1 MKLTA
6 RKRLLAV
13 AAFFVL
19 VAGALGAR
27 AVDLQVVR
35 HPYLSDRAAQQQ
47 LRTIEL
53 PAHRG
58 MILDRNGQPLAIST
72 PVYAI
77 WVNPHVVLGRKVD
90 LAPVARALDLD
101 PAEVARRLQRNAGR
115 SFMYLARDVVPT
127 KAKRILSL
135 KLAGVHDKREF
146 RRYYPA
152 GQVAAQVVGFTNI
165 DDQGLAGLESE
176 YNSWLEGKPGA
187 MRVLTSATG
196 RPVESD
202 DVIRRPQPGHNL
214 QTTLDMR
221 IQYLAYEA
229 LTKMVRQQGASSG
242 SAVVLNVRTGGIL
255 AMVNQPSCN
264 PNVRADLKPALCRNR
279 AVTDL
284 FEPGSSF
291 KPFIIAAALDSGKWT
306 PTSTVKTGNGVW
318 EIGGYVLHDDE
329 PLGTITLT
337 RLLQKSSNIGAAKV
351 ALSLPS
357 DYLYRVLTGFGFGRP
372 ASSGFPGAA
381 GSRMPF
387 YGRWRPVE
395 QAAISRGYGVSVSA
409 LQLAEGYLAI
419 ADNGIYRPAVF
430 IKRKDR
436 TAGVRVVPTAVA
448 KTLRGMLTT
457 VVSNDGTGFRAQ
469 IPNYRVAG
477 KTGTARLYK
486 NGNYSDLYNSVFA
499 GMAPAVDPRLVV
511 VVVIRGASHGEFFAS
526 QIAAPVFRRIM
537 SASLR
542 LMDIAPDAGTVLA
555 RNDEPAGKRTR
566 S

>member
-6 RKRLLAV
+6 RVRLLAV

-27 AVDLQVVR
+27 AIDLQVVR
-35 HPYLSDRAAQQQ
+35 HPYLSSRAAQQQ

-58 MILDRNGQPLAIST
+58 MILGRNDQPLAIST

-77 WVNPHVVLGRKVD
+77 WINPRVVLGRKVD
-90 LAPVARALDLD
+90 LAPVAKALDLD
-101 PAEVARRLQRNAGR
+101 PAEVARRLKRNADR
-115 SFMYLARDVVPT
+115 AFMYLARDVVPT
-127 KAKRILSL
+127 QAKQILSL
-135 KLAGVHDKREF
+135 GLAGVHDKREF

-187 MRVLTSATG
+187 MKVLTSGTG
-196 RPVESD
+196 RPVEID
-202 DVIRRPQPGHNL
+202 DVIRQPQPGHNL
-214 QTTLDMR
+214 HTTLDMR
-221 IQYLAYEA
+221 IQYLAYESLA
-229 LTKMVRQQGASSG
+229 KMVHKQGASTG
-242 SAVVLNVRTGGIL
+242 SAIVLDVRTGGIL

-264 PNVRADLKPALCRNR
+264 PNVRADLKPDLCRNR

-306 PTSTVKTGNGVW
+306 PNSTVKTGDGVW

-337 RLLQKSSNIGAAKV
+337 RLLQQSSNIGAAKV

-357 DYLYRVLTGFGFGRP
+357 NYLYRVLNGFGFGRP
-372 ASSGFPGAA
+372 AASGFPGAA
-381 GSRMPF
+381 DGRMPF

-409 LQLAEGYLAI
+409 LELAEGYLAI
-419 ADNGIYRPAVF
+419 ADGGIYRPAVF

-436 TAGVRVVPTAVA
+436 TAGIRVVPASVA
-448 KTLRGMLTT
+448 KTLRKMLTT
-457 VVSNDGTGFRAQ
+457 VVSDKGTGFRAQ

-486 NGNYSDLYNSVFA
+486 NGAYSDLYNSVFA
-499 GMAPAVDPRLVV
+499 GMAPAADPRLVV
-511 VVVIRGASHGEFFAS
+511 VVVLRGASHGEFFAS

-555 RNDEPAGKRTR
+555 RNDKPQGKRTR